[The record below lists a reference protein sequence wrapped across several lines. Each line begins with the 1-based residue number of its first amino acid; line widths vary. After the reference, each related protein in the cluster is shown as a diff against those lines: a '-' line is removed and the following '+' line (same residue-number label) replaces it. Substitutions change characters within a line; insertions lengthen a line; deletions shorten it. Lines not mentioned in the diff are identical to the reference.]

1 MAAREDAGGRRGGAK
16 ILLVEDDPDSREL
29 LELILRLAGNDVSVA
44 EDGTRG
50 ILVAR
55 AIHPDIAFVDIH
67 LPSLDGYGVARAI
80 RREFRDTI
88 WLVALTALDRPE
100 DRQRSIAA
108 GFDLHLVK
116 PVQSEEITAL
126 VRAVV
131 SHRTIQ

>member
-1 MAAREDAGGRRGGAK
+1 MALRENAEARRCGAR
-16 ILLVEDDPDSREL
+16 ILLVEDDSDSREL
-29 LELILRLAGNDVSVA
+29 LELILRLEGNDVSVA
-44 EDGTRG
+44 EDGSLG
-50 ILVAR
+50 IQVAR

-80 RREFRDTI
+80 RQEFHDAI

-116 PVQSEEITAL
+116 PFRSEEITAL
-126 VRAVV
+126 VRAMVR
-131 SHRTIQ
+131 HRALD